1 MEIKGCRAP
10 RSCSSQ
16 AIVCHIG
23 RSRDAGVD
31 GRGGRAE
38 INFFKLFG
46 KPLLP
51 HYGFHDSAPLE
62 CRLPWKPS
70 LGPLLGWM
78 SGLLS
83 LERLWRGER
92 WECFEDG
99 LHFCSAFSRRIF
111 FFFCSPLCGA
121 VPRWEIS
128 FRAAPGARGTRLQLA
143 HEHPKSFWQ
152 REQKQQHR
160 QGSKMRYHFP
170 FWLHSAGAPR
180 ACSPL
185 SSMHFWHCL
194 NCFPFRVQFGDWANW
209 ESFEPAP
216 SSTSPR
222 ALTTLLVSSVKTWC
236 MCKCHHSSSS
246 RSLPGLWADRVRMSP
261 AAARK
266 DGVGKICPVCMSC
279 REFLSQPNPLGS
291 VTPNT

>member
-111 FFFCSPLCGA
+111 FFLLSALWSRASVGDQLSGCPGSPRDLLAAGTRASQILLAEGTKAAAQAGQQNALSFSLLAAVCRVSPCLQPALIHALLALLELLPIPGA
-121 VPRWEIS
+121 VWRLGKLGEL
-128 FRAAPGARGTRLQLA
+128 RASAQL
-143 HEHPKSFWQ
+143 HQSE
-152 REQKQQHR
+152 
-160 QGSKMRYHFP
+160 GSRHFVSE
-170 FWLHSAGAPR
+170 F
-180 ACSPL
+180 CK
-185 SSMHFWHCL
+185 
-194 NCFPFRVQFGDWANW
+194 D
-209 ESFEPAP
+209 
-216 SSTSPR
+216 
-222 ALTTLLVSSVKTWC
+222 LVHV
-236 MCKCHHSSSS
+236 
-246 RSLPGLWADRVRMSP
+246 
-261 AAARK
+261 
-266 DGVGKICPVCMSC
+266 
-279 REFLSQPNPLGS
+279 
-291 VTPNT
+291 